1 MVVLGSVA
9 FVPGAY
15 AAYNLW
21 HAVRGT
27 PGFHLS
33 DIAFHDDFR
42 WQVTME
48 KEIGIAVNYIGML
61 DWTDDLDCP
70 DTGNEG
76 AIPNHVPLGRFRWY
90 F

>member
-1 MVVLGSVA
+1 
-9 FVPGAY
+9 
-15 AAYNLW
+15 
-21 HAVRGT
+21 
-27 PGFHLS
+27 
-33 DIAFHDDFR
+33 
-42 WQVTME
+42 ME